1 MQNLARLMETL
12 LQDIRFGFR
21 QLLKQ
26 RGFAVLAIISMA
38 LGIGANT
45 SIFSLVDTALLR
57 PLAVKEPSQL
67 VELYSTM
74 NNGTEWSLQS
84 YPNYKDYRD
93 RNNVFSG
100 LFIYRVVVSGLTV
113 NNSSQRVWGY
123 LVSGNYFDVLG
134 VKPMLGRGFLPEE
147 DQTPDSHPVAV
158 ISYNCWQR
166 RFGGDPRVVGKTVQ
180 FNSHAFTVIGVAPKG
195 FIGTEVAYD
204 PEMFIPV
211 MMAKTIEPGSRWLD
225 RRDSNNL
232 FTVGRLKPGISFARA
247 KVELETLTAKLAQ
260 DYPENVG
267 RGIRLGKP
275 GLFIPDIA
283 NSVFAF
289 TGLLAAVGSLVI
301 LLACVNLANLLLA
314 RATERRREIAV
325 RLAVGA
331 SRRRLVRQL
340 LTESLLI
347 SLGGGA
353 AGVLLAAAIN
363 TAVRSIRLPSDI
375 TLLFDLRTDWRVLTF
390 ALLLSIAT
398 GILFS
403 LIPALQSS
411 RPQLVPALKD
421 ESSMAG
427 FRRSRLRNFLVI
439 VQVSLSLVL
448 LVSSGLIVR
457 SLQVAQKMRPGFNP
471 ENAVAISFDVS
482 LQGYDEARGRAFQK
496 QVLERA
502 RALPQVENAALTDNL
517 PLGLNYNSTSIYVE
531 GTEFRGAST
540 LPIAIPIESTPGYFD
555 AMGIPLRGRDFRDD
569 ENKKESRVA
578 IVNETFAKK
587 LLNGQ
592 DPIGRRFNWHG
603 PKDPFFE
610 IVGVVPDGKYNS
622 LGEDP
627 KPALYTPLYQDY
639 TGMVTLVARTRAD
652 PSQVLAAL
660 RGVVQELDPSIS
672 VYAAKTLKEH
682 LGTSLFPA
690 RMAAITLGSFG
701 VLALI
706 LAAVGIYGVM
716 SHVVAGRTREIGLRM
731 ALGAQLSDVQK
742 LILKQGMLLAAIG
755 SFGGLI
761 IAFGGARMMKS
772 MLYGV
777 STSDPI
783 TFTCVALLLFGIA
796 FLACWIPARR
806 ASRVEPMMA
815 LRTE

>member
-1 MQNLARLMETL
+1 METL
-12 LQDIRFGFR
+12 LHDIRFGLR
-21 QLLKQ
+21 QLMKQ
-26 RGFAVLAIISMA
+26 PGFAVLAIISMA

-67 VELYSTM
+67 VELYGTLH
-74 NNGTEWSLQS
+74 NGAEWSLQS
-84 YPNYKDYRD
+84 YPNYKEYRD
-93 RNNVFSG
+93 RNSVFSG
-100 LFIYRVVVSGLTV
+100 LFVYRVTVSSLTV

-134 VKPMLGRGFLPEE
+134 VKPMLGRAFLPEE

-158 ISYNCWQR
+158 ISYNCWQH
-166 RFGGDPRVVGKTVQ
+166 RFAGDPQIVGKTVQ
-180 FNSHAFTVIGVAPKG
+180 FNSHPFTIIGVAPKG

-211 MMAKTIEPGSRWLD
+211 MMAKTIEPGSTWLD
-225 RRDSNNL
+225 KRDSNNL
-232 FTVGRLKPGISFARA
+232 FTVGRLKPGVSFAQA
-247 KVELETLTAKLAQ
+247 KTALETLTAKLAQ

-267 RGIRLGKP
+267 FGIRLGKP

-289 TGLLAAVGSLVI
+289 TVLLAAVGGLVL

-325 RLAVGA
+325 RLAIGA

-347 SLGGGA
+347 SLSGGA
-353 AGVLLAAAIN
+353 AGVFLSAAIN
-363 TAVRSIRLPSDI
+363 SAVRGIHLPSDV

-390 ALLLSIAT
+390 ALVLSIAT

-411 RPQLVPALKD
+411 KPQLVPALKD

-439 VQVSLSLVL
+439 AQVSLSLVL
-448 LVSSGLIVR
+448 LISAGLIVR
-457 SLQVAQKMRPGFNP
+457 SLQAAQKMRPGFNP

-482 LQGYDEARGRAFQK
+482 LQGYNEQRGRAFQR

-502 RALPQVENAALTDNL
+502 QSLPQVESAALTDYL
-517 PLGLNYNSTSIYVE
+517 PLGLNYNSSTIYVE
-531 GTEFRGAST
+531 GTQFTGPSN
-540 LPIAIPIESTPGYFD
+540 LPIAVPIDSGPGYFD
-555 AMGIPLRGRDFRDD
+555 VMGIPLRGRDFRDD
-569 ENKKESRVA
+569 ENKKESRFA
-578 IVNETFAKK
+578 IVNETFVKK

-603 PKDPFFE
+603 PTDPFFE

-627 KPALYTPLYQDY
+627 KPAVYTPLYRDY
-639 TGMVTLVARTRAD
+639 SGQVTLVARTHSD
-652 PSQVLAAL
+652 PRQVLSAL
-660 RGVVQELDPSIS
+660 RGEVQKLDPSVS

-690 RMAAITLGSFG
+690 RMAAIALGSFG

-716 SHVVAGRTREIGLRM
+716 SHVVAGRTREIGLRL

-742 LILKQGMLLAAIG
+742 LILKQGMFLAAIG
-755 SFGGLI
+755 SAFGLI
-761 IAFGGARMMKS
+761 IALGGARMMKS
-772 MLYGV
+772 LLYGV

-783 TFTCVALLLFGIA
+783 TFTGVALLLVGIA

-806 ASRVEPMMA
+806 ASRVEPMIT
-815 LRTE
+815 LRAE

>member
-1 MQNLARLMETL
+1 MQNLTRFMEKL

-21 QLLKQ
+21 QLMKQ
-26 RGFAVLAIISMA
+26 PGFVVLAITSMA

-57 PLAVKEPSQL
+57 PLAVKEPSRL
-67 VELYSTM
+67 MELYGTI
-74 NNGTEWSLQS
+74 NNGAEWSLQS

-93 RNNVFSG
+93 RNTVFSG

-113 NNSSQRVWGY
+113 NNTSQRVWGY

-134 VKPMLGRGFLPEE
+134 VKPMLGRAFLPEE
-147 DQTPDSHPVAV
+147 DQTADSHPVAV

-166 RFGGDPRVVGKTVQ
+166 RFAGDPEIVGKSVE
-180 FNSHAFTVIGVAPKG
+180 FNSRPFTIIGVAPKG

-211 MMAKTIEPGSRWLD
+211 MMAKTIEPGSTWLE

-232 FTVGRLKPGISFARA
+232 FTVGRLKPGVSFEQA
-247 KVELETLTAKLAQ
+247 KAELATLTAQLAK

-267 RGIRLGKP
+267 RGIQLGKP

-289 TGLLAAVGSLVI
+289 TGVLAAIGCLVI

-331 SRRRLVRQL
+331 SRQRLVRQL

-347 SLGGGA
+347 SLGGGT
-353 AGVLLAAAIN
+353 AGVFLAAAIN
-363 TAVRSIRLPSDI
+363 TAVRNIRLPSDI

-390 ALLLSIAT
+390 ALVLSIAT

-411 RPQLVPALKD
+411 KPQLVPALKD

-427 FRRSRLRNFLVI
+427 FRRSNLRNLLVI
-439 VQVSLSLVL
+439 AQVGLSLVL
-448 LVSSGLIVR
+448 LISAGLIVR
-457 SLQVAQKMRPGFNP
+457 SLQAAQKMRPGFNP
-471 ENAVAISFDVS
+471 EKAVAISFDVS
-482 LQGYDEARGRAFQK
+482 LGGYDEVRGRAFQK

-502 RALPQVENAALTDNL
+502 RALSQVEYAALTDNL
-517 PLGLNYNSTSIYVE
+517 PLGLNYNSSSIYVE
-531 GTEFRGAST
+531 GTEFKGAST

-578 IVNETFAKK
+578 IVNETFVKK

-603 PKDPFFE
+603 PKDPLFE
-610 IVGVVPDGKYNS
+610 IIGVVPDGKYNS

-627 KPALYTPLYQDY
+627 RPALYTPLYRDY

-652 PSQVLAAL
+652 PRQVLGSL
-660 RGVVQELDPSIS
+660 RTIVQELDPSIS

-682 LGTSLFPA
+682 MGTSLFPA
-690 RMAAITLGSFG
+690 RMAAIALGSFG

-742 LILKQGMLLAAIG
+742 LILKQGMFLAGTGSLCGLLLAL
-755 SFGGLI
+755 GGT
-761 IAFGGARMMKS
+761 RMMKS
-772 MLYGV
+772 LLYGV
-777 STSDPI
+777 STSDPV
-783 TFTCVALLLFGIA
+783 TFSSVAFLLAGIA

-806 ASRVEPMMA
+806 ASRVEPMTA
-815 LRTE
+815 LRAE

>member
-1 MQNLARLMETL
+1 METL
-12 LQDIRFGFR
+12 LHDIRFGLR
-21 QLLKQ
+21 QLMKQ
-26 RGFAVLAIISMA
+26 PGFAVLAIISMA

-67 VELYSTM
+67 VELYGTLH
-74 NNGTEWSLQS
+74 NGAEWSLQS
-84 YPNYKDYRD
+84 YPNYKEYRD
-93 RNNVFSG
+93 RNSVFSG
-100 LFIYRVVVSGLTV
+100 LFVYRVTVSSLTV

-134 VKPMLGRGFLPEE
+134 VKPMLGRAFLPEE

-158 ISYNCWQR
+158 ISYNCWKH
-166 RFGGDPRVVGKTVQ
+166 RFAGDPQIVGKTVQ
-180 FNSHAFTVIGVAPKG
+180 FNSHPFTIIGVAPKG

-211 MMAKTIEPGSRWLD
+211 MMAKTIEPGSTWLD
-225 RRDSNNL
+225 KRDSNNL
-232 FTVGRLKPGISFARA
+232 FTVGRLKPGVSFAQA
-247 KVELETLTAKLAQ
+247 KAALETLTAKLAQ

-267 RGIRLGKP
+267 FGIRLGKP

-289 TGLLAAVGSLVI
+289 TVLLAAVGGLVL

-325 RLAVGA
+325 RLAIGA

-347 SLGGGA
+347 SLSGGA
-353 AGVLLAAAIN
+353 AGVFLSAAIN
-363 TAVRSIRLPSDI
+363 SAVRGIHLPSDV

-390 ALLLSIAT
+390 ALVLSIAT

-411 RPQLVPALKD
+411 KPQLVPALKD

-439 VQVSLSLVL
+439 AQVSLSLVL
-448 LVSSGLIVR
+448 LISAGLIVR
-457 SLQVAQKMRPGFNP
+457 SLQAAQKMRPGFNP

-482 LQGYDEARGRAFQK
+482 LQGYNEQSGRAFQR

-502 RALPQVENAALTDNL
+502 QSLPQVESAALTDYL
-517 PLGLNYNSTSIYVE
+517 PLGLNYNSSTIYVE
-531 GTEFRGAST
+531 GTQFTGPSN
-540 LPIAIPIESTPGYFD
+540 LPIAVPIDSGPGYFD
-555 AMGIPLRGRDFRDD
+555 VMGIPLRGRDFRDD
-569 ENKKESRVA
+569 ENKKESRFA
-578 IVNETFAKK
+578 IVNETFVKK

-603 PKDPFFE
+603 PTDPFFE

-627 KPALYTPLYQDY
+627 KPAVYTPLYRDY
-639 TGMVTLVARTRAD
+639 SGQVTLVARTHSD
-652 PSQVLAAL
+652 PRQVLSAL
-660 RGVVQELDPSIS
+660 RGEVQKLDPSVS

-690 RMAAITLGSFG
+690 RMAAIALGSFG

-742 LILKQGMLLAAIG
+742 LILKQGMFLAAIG
-755 SFGGLI
+755 SGFGLV
-761 IAFGGARMMKS
+761 IALGGARMMKS
-772 MLYGV
+772 LLYGV

-783 TFTCVALLLFGIA
+783 TFTGVALLLVGIA

-806 ASRVEPMMA
+806 ASRVEPMIA
-815 LRTE
+815 LRAE

>member
-1 MQNLARLMETL
+1 MC
-12 LQDIRFGFR
+12 
-21 QLLKQ
+21 
-26 RGFAVLAIISMA
+26 V
-38 LGIGANT
+38 
-45 SIFSLVDTALLR
+45 
-57 PLAVKEPSQL
+57 
-67 VELYSTM
+67 
-74 NNGTEWSLQS
+74 
-84 YPNYKDYRD
+84 
-93 RNNVFSG
+93 
-100 LFIYRVVVSGLTV
+100 YRVVVSSLTV
-113 NNSSQRVWGY
+113 NNASQRVWGY

-134 VKPMLGRGFLPEE
+134 VKPMLGRAFLPEE

-166 RFGGDPRVVGKTVQ
+166 RFGGDPAIVGKTVE
-180 FNSHAFTVIGVAPKG
+180 FNSRPFTIIGVAPKG

-204 PEMFIPV
+204 PEMFVPV
-211 MMAKTIEPGSRWLD
+211 MMAKAIEPGSTWID
-225 RRDSNNL
+225 KRDSNNL
-232 FTVGRLKPGISFARA
+232 FTVGRLKPGVSFAQA
-247 KVELETLTAKLAQ
+247 KAALETLTAQTREGLSGERRLRHSAR
-260 DYPENVG
+260 ETRLIHSRHREFCLRLHWIARR
-267 RGIRLGKP
+267 RG
-275 GLFIPDIA
+275 
-283 NSVFAF
+283 
-289 TGLLAAVGSLVI
+289 
-301 LLACVNLANLLLA
+301 CA
-314 RATERRREIAV
+314 RAFAGMRKSCQSTACARDGAATEIAV
-325 RLAVGA
+325 RLAIGA
-331 SRRRLVRQL
+331 SRQRLVRQL

-347 SLGGGA
+347 SLSGGA
-353 AGVLLAAAIN
+353 AGVFLAAAIN
-363 TAVRSIRLPSDI
+363 SAVRGIRLPSDV

-411 RPQLVPALKD
+411 KPQLVPALKD

-427 FRRSRLRNFLVI
+427 FRRSRLRNFLV
-439 VQVSLSLVL
+439 VAQVSLSLVL
-448 LVSSGLIVR
+448 LISAGLIVR
-457 SLQVAQKMRPGFNP
+457 SLQAAQKMRPGFNP

-496 QVLERA
+496 QVLEHA
-502 RALPQVENAALTDNL
+502 QALPQIENAALTDNL
-517 PLGLNYNSTSIYVE
+517 PLGLNYNNSTIYIE
-531 GTEFRGAST
+531 GTEFTGASN

-555 AMGIPLRGRDFRDD
+555 VMGIPLRGRDFRDE
-569 ENKKESRVA
+569 ENKKENRVA

-587 LLNGQ
+587 FFNGQ
-592 DPIGRRFNWHG
+592 DPIGRRFNWQG

-627 KPALYTPLYQDY
+627 KPAVYTPLYRDY
-639 TGMVTLVARTRAD
+639 SGAVTLVARTHSD
-652 PSQVLAAL
+652 PRQVLSAL
-660 RGVVQELDPSIS
+660 RSEVQKLDPSIS

-682 LGTSLFPA
+682 MGTSLFPA
-690 RMAAITLGSFG
+690 RMAAIALGSFG

-755 SFGGLI
+755 SVCGLI
-761 IAFGGARMMKS
+761 IALGGARMMKS
-772 MLYGV
+772 LLYGV

-783 TFTCVALLLFGIA
+783 TFTCVALLLIGIA

-806 ASRVEPMMA
+806 ASRVEPMIA
-815 LRTE
+815 LRAE

>member
-1 MQNLARLMETL
+1 METL
-12 LQDIRFGFR
+12 LHDIRFGLR
-21 QLLKQ
+21 QLMKQ
-26 RGFAVLAIISMA
+26 PGFAVLAIISMA

-67 VELYSTM
+67 VELYGTLH
-74 NNGTEWSLQS
+74 NGAEWSLQS
-84 YPNYKDYRD
+84 YPNYKEYRD
-93 RNNVFSG
+93 RNSVFSG
-100 LFIYRVVVSGLTV
+100 LFVYRVTVSSLTV

-134 VKPMLGRGFLPEE
+134 VKPILGRAFSPEE

-158 ISYNCWQR
+158 ISHNCWQH
-166 RFGGDPRVVGKTVQ
+166 RFAGDPQIVGKTVQ
-180 FNSHAFTVIGVAPKG
+180 FNSHPFTIIGVAPKG

-211 MMAKTIEPGSRWLD
+211 MMAKTIEPGSTWLD
-225 RRDSNNL
+225 KRDSNNL
-232 FTVGRLKPGISFARA
+232 FTVGRLKPGVSFAQA
-247 KVELETLTAKLAQ
+247 KAALETLTAKLAQ

-267 RGIRLGKP
+267 FGIRLGKP

-289 TGLLAAVGSLVI
+289 TALLAAVGGLVL

-325 RLAVGA
+325 RLAIGA

-347 SLGGGA
+347 SLSGGA
-353 AGVLLAAAIN
+353 AGVFLSAAIN
-363 TAVRSIRLPSDI
+363 SAVRGIHLPSDV

-390 ALLLSIAT
+390 ALVLSIAT

-411 RPQLVPALKD
+411 KPQLVPALKD

-439 VQVSLSLVL
+439 AQVSLSLVL
-448 LVSSGLIVR
+448 LISAGLIVR
-457 SLQVAQKMRPGFNP
+457 SLQAAQKMRPGFNP

-482 LQGYDEARGRAFQK
+482 LQGYNEQRGRAFQR

-502 RALPQVENAALTDNL
+502 QSLPQVESAALTDYL
-517 PLGLNYNSTSIYVE
+517 PLGLNYNSSTIYVE
-531 GTEFRGAST
+531 GTQFTGPSN
-540 LPIAIPIESTPGYFD
+540 LPIAVPIDSGPGYFD
-555 AMGIPLRGRDFRDD
+555 VMGIPLRGRDFRDD
-569 ENKKESRVA
+569 ENKKESRFA
-578 IVNETFAKK
+578 IVNETFVKR

-603 PKDPFFE
+603 PTDPFFE

-627 KPALYTPLYQDY
+627 KPAVYTPLYRDY
-639 TGMVTLVARTRAD
+639 SGQVTLVARTHSD
-652 PSQVLAAL
+652 PRQVLSAL
-660 RGVVQELDPSIS
+660 RGEVQKLDPSVS

-690 RMAAITLGSFG
+690 RMAAIALGSFG

-742 LILKQGMLLAAIG
+742 LILKQGMFLAAIG
-755 SFGGLI
+755 SAFGLV
-761 IAFGGARMMKS
+761 IALGGARMMKS
-772 MLYGV
+772 LLYGV

-783 TFTCVALLLFGIA
+783 TFTGVALLLVGIA

-806 ASRVEPMMA
+806 ASRVEPMIA
-815 LRTE
+815 LRAE